1 MTCNLAVAR
10 LTCNRLVAHNV
21 QMEIR
26 REIEVDAPPEEVWD
40 ALTDPA
46 RLREWFANDVDFDA
60 RPGGAGTFRWHDGSV
75 RHARVER
82 VDEARELEFV
92 WWDDERGESVVS
104 ISLADCDE
112 GTRVTVVESPAAGGL
127 EPSAEWS
134 WGVELL
140 ASFARLRP
148 LARLR

>member
-1 MTCNLAVAR
+1 MDV
-10 LTCNRLVAHNV
+10 
-21 QMEIR
+21 R
-26 REIEVDAPPEEVWD
+26 RETVFEAEREEVWD

-60 RPGGAGTFRWHDGSV
+60 RPGGSGTFRWYDGSV

-82 VDEARELEFV
+82 VDEARELEFL
-92 WWDDERGESVVS
+92 WWDEAGGESVVS
-104 ISLADCDE
+104 ISLADCEE
-112 GTRVTVVESPAAGGL
+112 GTRVTVVESPAGARL
-127 EPSAEWS
+127 EASAEWS

-148 LARLR
+148 LARTR

>member
-1 MTCNLAVAR
+1 MDV
-10 LTCNRLVAHNV
+10 
-21 QMEIR
+21 R
-26 REIEVDAPPEEVWD
+26 RETVFEVEREEVWD

-60 RPGGAGTFRWHDGSV
+60 RPGGIGIFRWHDGSV

-82 VDEARELEFV
+82 VDEAHELEFV
-92 WWDDERGESVVS
+92 WWDDDGGESLVS
-104 ISLADCDE
+104 ISLADCEE
-112 GTRVTVVESPAAGGL
+112 GTVVTVVESPAVGGL
-127 EPSAEWS
+127 EASAEWS

-148 LARLR
+148 LARP